1 MSANLAMQHA
11 TSAACAAAA
20 EPPRRQFGLLPGC
33 RARCVVIAFAAL
45 ALALGVLTYA
55 VARPHAAAFLP
66 AGWHRPVL
74 AVASLQ
80 LASGLVG
87 ALPSF
92 LHALAMSLLIALA
105 AQATTPRGCGGCC
118 AAVCAVEFGSE
129 IAQHPAVAAA
139 LLGSAAPSPVAGGL
153 DRALRSYLMHG
164 TFDRLDLVAVAAG
177 CLAAFAV
184 LARSAREPRTAPGA
198 HHVAA

>member
-20 EPPRRQFGLLPGC
+20 QPPRRQFGLLPGC
-33 RARCVVIAFAAL
+33 RARCFVIAFAAL
-45 ALALGVLTYA
+45 ALGVLVYA

-66 AGWHRPVL
+66 AAWHRPVL
-74 AVASLQ
+74 AIASLQ
-80 LASGLVG
+80 LASGFVG

-105 AQATTPRGCGGCC
+105 AQAAAPRGRGGCC
-118 AAVCAVEFGSE
+118 AAVCAVEFGFE

-139 LLGSAAPSPVAGGL
+139 LLGSAVPSPGAGGL

-164 TFDRLDLVAVAAG
+164 TFDRLDLVAAGAG

-184 LARSAREPRTAPGA
+184 LARSAREPRISPGA